1 AGRRGG
7 GRGRGRGGKRG
18 GPTTP
23 TGGRRAAGPIAAAVL
38 LGCLAATEAPARE
51 PGEVS
56 FAPGPDLSVPG
67 APGRPLADP
76 PRPAPRE
83 HFRVIWFDPKTLL
96 PGMSGAVAREL
107 GAVFATIGVNVGWQ
121 EGGLYGEGSVPEV
134 PVIVLR
140 EDPRKSRA
148 GANIMGLV
156 IRDQAPTRAVWV
168 FLDPLLRNLGIL
180 PVGRPLGDDE
190 KEQVSRALARG
201 VAHEAVHA
209 IAPDEPHTR
218 AGLMRHS
225 LDRAFLLGRRA
236 ALEPA
241 CASAFLLELDLRR
254 EAARGAAARN
264 LLESAPIAAAR

>member
-1 AGRRGG
+1 V
-7 GRGRGRGGKRG
+7 
-18 GPTTP
+18 
-23 TGGRRAAGPIAAAVL
+23 AAAVL
-38 LGCLAATEAPARE
+38 LSSLAAAEAPARE

-83 HFRVIWFDPKTLL
+83 HFRIVWYDPKTLL
-96 PGMSGAVAREL
+96 PGLGEGVSREV
-107 GAVFATIGVNVGWQ
+107 GAVFGTIGVNVGWQ
-121 EGGLYGEGSVPEV
+121 EGGLYGEAPVPEV
-134 PVIVLR
+134 PVILLR
-140 EDPRKSRA
+140 EDPRRSRA
-148 GANIMGLV
+148 RANIMGLV
-156 IRDQAPTRAVWV
+156 IRDQVPTRAVWV
-168 FLDPLLRNLGIL
+168 FLEPLLRNLGIAPL
-180 PVGRPLGDDE
+180 WRPLGDDE
-190 KEQVSRALARG
+190 KAEVSRALARV

-254 EAARGAAARN
+254 EAARHTAARN
-264 LLESAPIAAAR
+264 LLETAPIAAAR